1 MKNFLMYVIFGDL
14 ALLGYEITVN
24 PEVSNY
30 SELTR
35 LGKFATIVFLLLVLV
50 ALVIFMINVVK
61 WFRQLLQ

>member
-1 MKNFLMYVIFGDL
+1 MYVIFGDL

-35 LGKFATIVFLLLVLV
+35 LGKFATIIFLLLVLV
-50 ALVIFMINVVK
+50 GLVIFIINVVK
-61 WFRQLLQ
+61 WFIQLFR

>member
-30 SELTR
+30 EELTR

-50 ALVIFMINVVK
+50 AFVIFIKNVVK
-61 WFRQLLQ
+61 WFIQLFQ